1 MPDYDLPEVPPAG
14 KKAVTVIAG
23 SAVTGAVLG
32 SFIPGIGTVIGA
44 GAGGIIGG
52 FSVII
57 GEVTKKNSER

>member
-1 MPDYDLPEVPPAG
+1 MKDSDLPEIPPEG
-14 KKAVTVIAG
+14 SKAVAVVAG

-52 FSVII
+52 ITVVI
-57 GEVTKKNSER
+57 GEINKK